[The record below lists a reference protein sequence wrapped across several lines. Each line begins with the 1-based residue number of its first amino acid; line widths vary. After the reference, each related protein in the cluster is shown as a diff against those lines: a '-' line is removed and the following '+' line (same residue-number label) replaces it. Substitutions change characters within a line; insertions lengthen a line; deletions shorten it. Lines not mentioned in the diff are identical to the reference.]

1 MDDTLTRRTHAMAKA
16 YARRRRQRSRNI
28 SKVMTEKCACA
39 RVMILPSLFCMACM
53 SYYTIIFFPSLF
65 GLPAIPRHE
74 KPRTT
79 KTREKD
85 TETETGEPFFF
96 SFLIFGRGPR
106 RPGLARRSL
115 NQDDRRRPPP
125 PPLRYYYVLP
135 TKGIKGVA
143 GHTLRQKRPPL

>member
-1 MDDTLTRRTHAMAKA
+1 MAE
-16 YARRRRQRSRNI
+16 ARAHMMKKQGKNEGERACSSNERVRSPY
-28 SKVMTEKCACA
+28 
-39 RVMILPSLFCMACM
+39 LLFCMTCM
-53 SYYTIIFFPSLF
+53 SYYTIIFPLLC

-74 KPRTT
+74 KQRTT

-125 PPLRYYYVLP
+125 PPSRYYYVLP